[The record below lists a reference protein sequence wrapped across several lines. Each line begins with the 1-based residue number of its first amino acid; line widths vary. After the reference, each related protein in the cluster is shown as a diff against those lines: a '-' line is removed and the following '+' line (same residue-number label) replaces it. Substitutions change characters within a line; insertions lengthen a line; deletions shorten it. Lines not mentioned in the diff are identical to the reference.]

1 MINFDELMNLDVAES
16 LSFEPL
22 PEGQYK
28 VTVDSCELGES
39 KKKDKFNNGK
49 PMYIVDFVVNDGDHA
64 ARQIRYWLVL
74 VTKNGLHWDL
84 PKFCEAS
91 GNAWPN
97 EPTKRDEA
105 YFNQVALDIIGKSA
119 TITVAI
125 EEREYNGEM
134 RKNNN
139 IKKVEWDETKAK
151 KKSRAS
157 KIEL

>member
-28 VTVDSCELGES
+28 VTVDACELGES
-39 KKKDKFNNGK
+39 KAGK
-49 PMYIVDFVVNDGDHA
+49 PMYTVDFVVTEGDHA
-64 ARQIRYWLVL
+64 SRQIRYWLVL
-74 VTKNGLHWDL
+74 VTKKGLHWDL

-91 GNAWPN
+91 GNAWPD
-97 EPTKRDEA
+97 EPTKRNEA
-105 YFNQVALDIIGKSA
+105 YFNQVALDIVGKTA

-139 IKKVEWDETKAK
+139 IKKVEWDEAKTK
-151 KKSRAS
+151 KKSKAS
-157 KIEL
+157 RIEL

>member
-1 MINFDELMNLDVAES
+1 MINFDELMNLEVAES

-28 VTVDSCELGES
+28 VTVDACELGES
-39 KKKDKFNNGK
+39 KAGK
-49 PMYIVDFVVNDGDHA
+49 PIYTVDFVVTEGDHA
-64 ARQIRYWLVL
+64 SRQVRYWLVL
-74 VTKNGLHWDL
+74 VTKKGLHWDL

-91 GNAWPN
+91 GNAWPD
-97 EPTKRDEA
+97 EPTKRNEA
-105 YFNQVALDIIGKSA
+105 YFNQVALDLVGKTA

-139 IKKVEWDETKAK
+139 IKKVEWDEAKTK
-151 KKSRAS
+151 KKSKATR
-157 KIEL
+157 IEL

>member
-1 MINFDELMNLDVAES
+1 MINFDELMNLEVAES

-28 VTVDSCELGES
+28 VTVDACELGES
-39 KKKDKFNNGK
+39 KAGK
-49 PMYIVDFVVNDGDHA
+49 PMYTVDFVVTEGDHA
-64 ARQIRYWLVL
+64 SRQVRYWLVL
-74 VTKNGLHWDL
+74 VTKKGLHWDL

-91 GNAWPN
+91 GNAWPD
-97 EPTKRDEA
+97 EPTKRNEA
-105 YFNQVALDIIGKSA
+105 YFNQVALDLVGKTA

-139 IKKVEWDETKAK
+139 IKKVEWDKAKTK
-151 KKSRAS
+151 KKSKATR
-157 KIEL
+157 IEL

>member
-1 MINFDELMNLDVAES
+1 MINFDELMNLEVAES

-28 VTVDSCELGES
+28 VTVDACELGES
-39 KKKDKFNNGK
+39 KAGK
-49 PMYIVDFVVNDGDHA
+49 PMYTVDFVVTEGDHA
-64 ARQIRYWLVL
+64 SRQVRYWLVL
-74 VTKNGLHWDL
+74 VTKKGLHWDL

-91 GNAWPN
+91 GNAWPD
-97 EPTKRDEA
+97 EPTKRNEA
-105 YFNQVALDIIGKSA
+105 YFNQVALDLVGKTA

-139 IKKVEWDETKAK
+139 IKKVEWDEAKTK
-151 KKSRAS
+151 KKSKATR
-157 KIEL
+157 IEL

>member
-1 MINFDELMNLDVAES
+1 MINFDELMNLEVAES

-28 VTVDSCELGES
+28 VTVDACELGES
-39 KKKDKFNNGK
+39 KAGK
-49 PMYIVDFVVNDGDHA
+49 PMYTVDFVVTEGDHA
-64 ARQIRYWLVL
+64 SRQVRYWLVL
-74 VTKNGLHWDL
+74 VTKKGLHWDL

-91 GNAWPN
+91 GNACPD
-97 EPTKRDEA
+97 EPTKRNEA
-105 YFNQVALDIIGKSA
+105 YFNQVALDLVGKTA

-139 IKKVEWDETKAK
+139 IKKVEWDEAKTK
-151 KKSRAS
+151 KKSKATR
-157 KIEL
+157 IEL

>member
-1 MINFDELMNLDVAES
+1 MINFDELMNLEVAES

-28 VTVDSCELGES
+28 VTVDACELGES
-39 KKKDKFNNGK
+39 KAGK
-49 PMYIVDFVVNDGDHA
+49 PMYTVDFVVTEGDHA

-74 VTKNGLHWDL
+74 VTKKGLHWDL

-91 GNAWPN
+91 GNAWPD
-97 EPTKRDEA
+97 EPTKRNED
-105 YFNQVALDIIGKSA
+105 YFNQVALDIVGKTA
-119 TITVAI
+119 TITVEI
-125 EEREYNGEM
+125 DDNDGNPR
-134 RKNNN
+134 NN

-151 KKSRAS
+151 KKSKAS

>member
-1 MINFDELMNLDVAES
+1 MINFDELMNLEVAES

-28 VTVDSCELGES
+28 VTVDACELGES
-39 KKKDKFNNGK
+39 KAGK
-49 PMYIVDFVVNDGDHA
+49 PMYTVDFVVTEGDHA
-64 ARQIRYWLVL
+64 SRQTRYWQVL
-74 VTKNGLHWDL
+74 VTKKGLHWDL

-91 GNAWPN
+91 GNAWPD
-97 EPTKRDEA
+97 EPTKRNEA
-105 YFNQVALDIIGKSA
+105 YFNQVALDLVGKTA

-139 IKKVEWDETKAK
+139 IKKVEWDEAKTK
-151 KKSRAS
+151 KKSKATR
-157 KIEL
+157 IEL

>member
-1 MINFDELMNLDVAES
+1 MINFDELMNLEVAES

-28 VTVDSCELGES
+28 VTVDACELGES
-39 KKKDKFNNGK
+39 KAGK
-49 PMYIVDFVVNDGDHA
+49 PMYMVDFVVTEGDHA
-64 ARQIRYWLVL
+64 SRQVRYWLVL
-74 VTKNGLHWDL
+74 VTKKGLHWDL

-91 GNAWPN
+91 GNAWPD
-97 EPTKRDEA
+97 EPTKRNEA
-105 YFNQVALDIIGKSA
+105 YFNQVALDLVGKTA

-139 IKKVEWDETKAK
+139 IKKVEWDEAKTK
-151 KKSRAS
+151 KKSKATR
-157 KIEL
+157 IEL

>member
-1 MINFDELMNLDVAES
+1 MINFDELMNLEVAES

-28 VTVDSCELGES
+28 VTVDACELGES
-39 KKKDKFNNGK
+39 KAGK
-49 PMYIVDFVVNDGDHA
+49 PMYTVDFVVTEGDHA
-64 ARQIRYWLVL
+64 SRQVRYWLVL
-74 VTKNGLHWDL
+74 VTKKGLHWDL

-91 GNAWPN
+91 GNAWPD
-97 EPTKRDEA
+97 EPTKRNEA
-105 YFNQVALDIIGKSA
+105 YFNQVALDLVGKTA

-139 IKKVEWDETKAK
+139 IKKVEWGEAKTK
-151 KKSRAS
+151 KKSKATR
-157 KIEL
+157 IEL

>member
-1 MINFDELMNLDVAES
+1 MINFDELMNLEVAES

-28 VTVDSCELGES
+28 VTVDACELGES
-39 KKKDKFNNGK
+39 KAGK
-49 PMYIVDFVVNDGDHA
+49 PMYTVDFVVTEGDHA
-64 ARQIRYWLVL
+64 SRQVRYWLVL
-74 VTKNGLHWDL
+74 VTKKGLHWDL

-91 GNAWPN
+91 GNAWPD
-97 EPTKRDEA
+97 EPTKRNEA
-105 YFNQVALDIIGKSA
+105 YFNQVALDIVGKTA

-139 IKKVEWDETKAK
+139 IKKVEWDEAKTK
-151 KKSRAS
+151 KKSKAS
-157 KIEL
+157 RIEL

>member
-1 MINFDELMNLDVAES
+1 MINFDELMNLEVAES

-28 VTVDSCELGES
+28 VTVDACELGES
-39 KKKDKFNNGK
+39 TAGK
-49 PMYIVDFVVNDGDHA
+49 PMYTVDFVVTEGDHA
-64 ARQIRYWLVL
+64 SRQVRYWLVL
-74 VTKNGLHWDL
+74 VTKKGLHWDL

-91 GNAWPN
+91 GNAWPD
-97 EPTKRDEA
+97 EPTKRNEA
-105 YFNQVALDIIGKSA
+105 YFNQVALDLVGKTA

-139 IKKVEWDETKAK
+139 IKKVEWDEAKTK
-151 KKSRAS
+151 KKSKATR
-157 KIEL
+157 IEL

>member
-1 MINFDELMNLDVAES
+1 MINFDELMNLEVAES

-28 VTVDSCELGES
+28 VTVDACELGES
-39 KKKDKFNNGK
+39 KAGK
-49 PMYIVDFVVNDGDHA
+49 PMYTVDFVVTEGDHA
-64 ARQIRYWLVL
+64 SRQVRYWLVL
-74 VTKNGLHWDL
+74 VTKKGLHWDL

-91 GNAWPN
+91 GNAWPD
-97 EPTKRDEA
+97 EPTKRNEA
-105 YFNQVALDIIGKSA
+105 YFNQVKCDLVGKTA

-139 IKKVEWDETKAK
+139 IKKVEWDEAK
-151 KKSRAS
+151 KKSKATR
-157 KIEL
+157 IEL